1 MTRRSLS
8 LAPLVLVLFAA
19 SAQATDVYGF
29 LNTPTIKDSAGNVLQ
44 AGRIQKINLA
54 TGGAPTVVVDGLA
67 YPSGLGLDPAGN
79 LYFGNVT
86 FSPIRI
92 ALMERAAADG
102 TVTNLGTVLDTAA
115 GGVAIGAWG
124 FDVRILICDPVS
136 VIQDHVHVGV
146 DDSGLRML
154 ASFTPPPVANN
165 SHPTLA
171 AYASACD
178 FTSFNWATVDHS

>member
-67 YPSGLGLDPAGN
+67 YPSGLGLDPAGLHHDDQHHHPVHHDDQHHHPVHN
-79 LYFGNVT
+79 DHAPLHKR
-86 FSPIRI
+86 SLHPRSCPD
-92 ALMERAAADG
+92 ERRLRGSGYSGSRDDEARPGCHLHRPGGDEPG
-102 TVTNLGTVLDTAA
+102 EA
-115 GGVAIGAWG
+115 GPEATQEGEEGAQAG
-124 FDVRILICDPVS
+124 RG
-136 VIQDHVHVGV
+136 QVGPG
-146 DDSGLRML
+146 SEG
-154 ASFTPPPVANN
+154 
-165 SHPTLA
+165 
-171 AYASACD
+171 
-178 FTSFNWATVDHS
+178 